1 MQRLAQSS
9 LFSGASVTVIHAPLG
24 FALYLT
30 WNRLTVCS
38 GQIGKVG
45 ASVGKGVGPAL
56 GSPVGVKVEGF
67 ADGGWL
73 GTALGILVGIAV
85 VGARV
90 VG

>member
-1 MQRLAQSS
+1 
-9 LFSGASVTVIHAPLG
+9 
-24 FALYLT
+24 
-30 WNRLTVCS
+30 VCS

-45 ASVGKGVGPAL
+45 ASVGEVVRPVL

-73 GTALGILVGIAV
+73 GTALGILVGNAF